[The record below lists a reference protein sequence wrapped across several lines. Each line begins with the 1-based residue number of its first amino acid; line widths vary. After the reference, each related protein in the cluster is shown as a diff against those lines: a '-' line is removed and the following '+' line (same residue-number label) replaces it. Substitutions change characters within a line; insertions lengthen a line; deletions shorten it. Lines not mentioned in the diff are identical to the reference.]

1 MKTPPIGNDRMH
13 PSVFDRPP
21 SIKHLAKS
29 AGLSLLASVV
39 IHCPANAADNLSFR
53 FSEDDGYRTGN
64 LSGQPKSEGYKWLGK
79 SGVKVDL
86 AEGAAIWDITGQYSR
101 CNQQVIA
108 SPISLD
114 DTSIREV
121 RFEAEIELSSIII
134 PSGKSVEIVS
144 LALQSGEE
152 AYHPGD
158 TVWSTLVMTQSG
170 PEIGQAFRMADE
182 EKLPG
187 DSKMLE
193 GDGIDPGGTTTYQ
206 VVLVVD
212 KGNDG
217 KPMVRAEASVKGSSS
232 PVVKTEPKPL
242 PANLSEK
249 TVYPAV
255 YLTWNEEI
263 LEAIV

>member
-1 MKTPPIGNDRMH
+1 
-13 PSVFDRPP
+13 
-21 SIKHLAKS
+21 
-29 AGLSLLASVV
+29 
-39 IHCPANAADNLSFR
+39 
-53 FSEDDGYRTGN
+53 
-64 LSGQPKSEGYKWLGK
+64 LGET
-79 SGVKVDL
+79 GVKVDL
-86 AEGAAIWDITGQYSR
+86 NEGAAVWDITGEYSR
-101 CNQQVIA
+101 ANQHVVEF
-108 SPISLD
+108 PISLND
-114 DTSIREV
+114 PSIREL
-121 RFEAEIELSSIII
+121 RFEAEVEISSIMIS
-134 PSGKSVEIVS
+134 SGKSCQIVS
-144 LALQSGEE
+144 LALQTGEE

-232 PVVKTEPKPL
+232 PVVKTEPQPL
-242 PANLSEK
+242 PAKLIGK

-255 YLTWNEEI
+255 YFAWDKEI
-263 LEAIV
+263 SGLIVKIRAVSISFN